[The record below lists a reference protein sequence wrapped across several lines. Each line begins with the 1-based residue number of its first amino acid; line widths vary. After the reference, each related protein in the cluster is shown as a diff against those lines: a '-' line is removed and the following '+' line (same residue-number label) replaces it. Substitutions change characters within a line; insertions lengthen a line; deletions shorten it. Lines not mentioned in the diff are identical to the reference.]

1 MKFSIRRALLA
12 HRLPHRPHLPP
23 LQPLHCLRPLVALP
37 ALALGLLLC
46 AVPARAAL
54 ADDVAQLLAA
64 GRGAE
69 ALQRTEQALLVTPR
83 DAQTRFVHGVVLMEL
98 GRDAE
103 ALAQFTRLAQEF
115 PELPEPLNNIALL
128 HARAGRLEAA
138 RATLESALRN
148 DPGHRA
154 ARANLAE
161 VHLMLAAAA
170 WEQLAQAAPLEA
182 RLARRLEAVRALLA
196 APGR

>member
-1 MKFSIRRALLA
+1 MHLL
-12 HRLPHRPHLPP
+12 HTVRPSL
-23 LQPLHCLRPLVALP
+23 LLP
-37 ALALGLLLC
+37 ALLLGLALG
-46 AVPARAAL
+46 AAPARASL
-54 ADDVAQLLAA
+54 ADDVARLLAS

-103 ALAQFTRLAQEF
+103 ALDLFTRVAQEF

-128 HARAGRLEAA
+128 HARAGRLDAA

-161 VHLMLAAAA
+161 VHLMLAVAT

>member
-1 MKFSIRRALLA
+1 M
-12 HRLPHRPHLPP
+12 PHPSEPT
-23 LQPLHCLRPLVALP
+23 P
-37 ALALGLLLC
+37 ALRTWRR
-46 AVPARAAL
+46 PARAAGLVALLAAMGMPCARASL
-54 ADDVAQLLAA
+54 ADDVNALLAA
-64 GRGAE
+64 GQRTE
-69 ALQRTEQALLVTPR
+69 ALQRTEQALLVAPR

-103 ALAQFTRLAQEF
+103 ALELFTRVAQEY

-128 HARAGRLEAA
+128 HARAGRLDAA
-138 RATLESALRN
+138 RLALESALRN

-161 VHLMLAAAA
+161 VHLMLAVAA
-170 WEQLAQAAPLEA
+170 WEQLGRSAPLDA

-196 APGR
+196 PAAR

>member
-1 MKFSIRRALLA
+1 MPLPRETIPGAFSSALARVRSALVSGA
-12 HRLPHRPHLPP
+12 RPAVAAL
-23 LQPLHCLRPLVALP
+23 LVALAGAP
-37 ALALGLLLC
+37 AQ
-46 AVPARAAL
+46 AAL
-54 ADDVAQLLAA
+54 ADDVQALLAQ
-64 GRGAE
+64 GRTAE
-69 ALQRTEQALLVTPR
+69 ALQRAEQALLVSPR

-103 ALAQFTRLAQEF
+103 ALDSFARIAQEF

-128 HARAGRLEAA
+128 HARGGRLDAA
-138 RATLESALRN
+138 RVALESALRN

-161 VHLMLAAAA
+161 VHLMLAVAA
-170 WEQLAQAAPLEA
+170 WEQLAQSAPLEA

-196 APGR
+196 PAGR